1 LFLSARQGF
10 SVPTKHDGSLKESFM
25 PTANLPSEPG
35 LKRDAGRIGLLFA
48 SLSGMIGSGWLFGAF
63 NAARI
68 AGPASIFAW
77 IIGGI
82 AILLLAFVYAELT
95 TMFPRPGAVIVFPK
109 LCHGMLAAQVMSWI
123 NFLAYVAVA
132 PVEAVAVVSYGN
144 HFFSGL
150 VVASS
155 GVLTPKGLAAAVG
168 LMLLFIVINLLA
180 IRLLLNVN
188 NAITLWKLAVPA
200 LTVVALIL
208 AHFRTANFTEYGF
221 APAGVAGIFKAVSG
235 AGIIFTYLGFRQAI
249 ELAGESANP
258 NRAMPFAILGS
269 VLFCMLLY
277 CGLQIA
283 FIGALSP
290 AALAKGWAALSF
302 PGISGPFAGLASM
315 LGLTWLAVLLYTD
328 AAISPAGT
336 GIIYNTTAARVIF
349 ATADEGLLHKR
360 FARVSIAGVPVASL
374 TLCFFV
380 GLLFLLP
387 LPSWRLLVTYLSSI
401 GVLAYGVGP
410 VVLICFR
417 HSLPEAEYPRPFR
430 LAYAGI
436 LASAA
441 FMVANFVVFWAGAV
455 VDDHLFG
462 GLAAA
467 FIVYICYQAIR
478 YRGISHLDWRGAWWL
493 APYFTGL
500 WLITLLGPPQ
510 LSHGI
515 GAISGLAASLLI
527 VGLSLCIIQLARLC
541 AIADPVEAK
550 ARLTPRRM

>member
-1 LFLSARQGF
+1 MPPA
-10 SVPTKHDGSLKESFM
+10 SLPK
-25 PTANLPSEPG
+25 APG

-48 SLSGMIGSGWLFGAF
+48 SLSGMIGSGWLFGAL

-123 NFLAYVAVA
+123 NFLAYVSVA

-144 HFFSGL
+144 HFLPGL
-150 VVASS
+150 VVEPS
-155 GVLTPKGLAAAVG
+155 GVLTAKGLGAAVA
-168 LMLLFIVINLLA
+168 LMVLFIVINLLA
-180 IRLLLNVN
+180 IRLLLRVN
-188 NAITLWKLAVPA
+188 NVITWWKLAVPA
-200 LTVVALIL
+200 LTVLALML
-208 AHFRTANFTEYGF
+208 VHFRRENFTEFGF
-221 APAGVAGIFKAVSG
+221 APAGLAGVFKAVSG
-235 AGIIFTYLGFRQAI
+235 AGIIFTFLGFRQAI
-249 ELAGESANP
+249 ELAGESADP
-258 NRAMPFAILGS
+258 KRGMPFAILGS

-277 CGLQIA
+277 GGLQIA

-290 AALAKGWAALSF
+290 ADLAKGFAALSF
-302 PGISGPFAGLASM
+302 PGISGPFAGLAAM
-315 LGLTWLAVLLYTD
+315 LGLGWLAVLLYAD

-349 ATADEGLLHKR
+349 ATADEGLLAKR
-360 FARVSIAGVPVASL
+360 FAKLSVAGVPVASL
-374 TLCFFV
+374 VLCFLV
-380 GLLFLLP
+380 GLLFLAP
-387 LPSWRLLVTYLSSI
+387 LPSWRQLVTYLSSI

-417 HSLPEAEYPRPFR
+417 RTLPEADYPRPFR
-430 LAYAGI
+430 LPYADI

-467 FIVYICYQAIR
+467 FILYGLYQAVR
-478 YRGISHLDWRGAWWL
+478 YRGLSHLDWRGGWWL
-493 APYFTGL
+493 APYFAGL
-500 WLITLLGPPQ
+500 WLITSLGPRN

-515 GAISGLAASLLI
+515 GAVSGWTASLLI
-527 VGLSLCIIQLARLC
+527 ILLSLGIIQLAKFC
-541 AIADPVEAK
+541 AIADPIEAK
-550 ARLTPRRM
+550 ARYRAENMTNRK

>member
-1 LFLSARQGF
+1 
-10 SVPTKHDGSLKESFM
+10 M
-25 PTANLPSEPG
+25 PPANLPKAPG

-48 SLSGMIGSGWLFGAF
+48 SLSGMIGSGWLFGAL

-95 TMFPRPGAVIVFPK
+95 TLFPRPGAVILFPK

-123 NFLAYVAVA
+123 NFLAYVSVA

-144 HFFSGL
+144 HFLSGL
-150 VVASS
+150 VSEPS
-155 GVLTPKGLAAAVG
+155 GVLTPKGLAAAVA

-180 IRLLLNVN
+180 IRLLLAVN

-200 LTVVALIL
+200 LTVSALIL
-208 AHFRTANFTEYGF
+208 AHFRIENFTQFGF
-221 APAGVAGIFKAVSG
+221 APAGAAGIFKAVSG

-258 NRAMPFAILGS
+258 KQAMPFAILGS

-277 CGLQIA
+277 AGLQIA

-290 AALAKGWAALSF
+290 AALAKGWAGLSF

-349 ATADEGLLHKR
+349 ATADEGLLDKR
-360 FARVSIAGVPVASL
+360 FAKLSVAGVPVASL
-374 TLCFFV
+374 ALCFSV

-410 VVLICFR
+410 VALLCFR
-417 HSLPEAEYPRPFR
+417 RSLPETDYPRPFR

-436 LASAA
+436 LAPAA

-455 VDDHLFG
+455 VDDHIFG

-467 FIVYICYQAIR
+467 FMVYIGYQAVR
-478 YRGISHLDWRGAWWL
+478 YHGLGHLDWRGAWWL
-493 APYFTGL
+493 APYFAGL
-500 WLITLLGPPQ
+500 WLITILGPRN
-510 LSHGI
+510 LSHGT
-515 GAISGLAASLLI
+515 GAISGVLASLLI
-527 VGLSLCIIQLARLC
+527 VALSLCVIQLARIC
-541 AIADPVEAK
+541 AISDPVEAK
-550 ARLTPRRM
+550 ARFRRDR